1 MNLFREFSAYLRMDD
16 KFEINVLFGLSM
28 QCVFAIVLAV
38 TYGVFYI
45 CIGIFELLYLMAF
58 MLVFSILLLIYCRL
72 GVKYR
77 NIVVVAGISIQ
88 SALVHILTTYYVGN
102 SGTVFFVISAILIP
116 HLYPLLTLR
125 LTLVLD
131 FLLAA
136 VINFTFWI
144 SLNKTPVYADLVGHT
159 YRFILINIGLFI
171 CILELFIN
179 IFSVNTISEIRERL
193 VDNASKDAYLDALS
207 GLGNRRML
215 NRQQGN
221 LEKES
226 EAPLCIALLDIDF
239 FKKINDTHGHAIG
252 DKALVFLAETMKI
265 FFRRGDLLIRWG
277 GEEFLILLR
286 YTELENAENL
296 MERFRKQIENSAIP
310 IDGGELSFSVTIGL
324 TEHRFGT
331 PLNDTITIADEL
343 LYQGKTAGRN
353 RIVIKP
359 ATG

>member
-1 MNLFREFSAYLRMDD
+1 MDD

-28 QCVFAIVLAV
+28 QCVFAILLAV
-38 TYGVFYI
+38 TYGAFYI
-45 CIGIFELLYLMAF
+45 SIGIFELLYLMVF
-58 MLVFSILLLIYCRL
+58 MLVFSTGLLIYCRL

-77 NIVVVAGISIQ
+77 NVIVVAGISIQ

-102 SGTVFFVISAILIP
+102 SGTVFFVLSSILIP

-131 FLLAA
+131 FLLVA

-159 YRFILINIGLFI
+159 YRFILCNIGLFI
-171 CILELFIN
+171 CLMELFIN
-179 IFSVNTISEIRERL
+179 IFSVNTLKEIRERL

-207 GLGNRRML
+207 GLGNRRMFS
-215 NRQQGN
+215 RQQGS
-221 LEKES
+221 LEEET
-226 EAPLCIALLDIDF
+226 EAPMCVAMVDIDF

-252 DKALVFLAETMKI
+252 DTAIVFLAETMKI

-286 YTELENAENL
+286 YTELENAETL
-296 MERFRKQIENSAIP
+296 MERFRNQIENSAIP
-310 IDGGELSFSVTIGL
+310 TDSGELSFTITVGL
-324 TEHRFGT
+324 TEHRFGAT
-331 PLNDTITIADEL
+331 LTDTISIADEL

-353 RIVIKP
+353 RVVVE
-359 ATG
+359 TRQ